1 MELDLWNDMKGETRD
16 DSATIPKEAKVRNQE
31 ARGKREITLGGW
43 LVLRKRLS
51 SNAKYL
57 LTKHL

>member
-31 ARGKREITLGGW
+31 ARGKKAGDYFRG
-43 LVLRKRLS
+43 LVSAEEK
-51 SNAKYL
+51 AIF
-57 LTKHL
+57 